1 MNSKIL
7 RASTALIAL
16 TIAGASALQAQT
28 TADPQSTPAPG
39 TETPPTPSL
48 GATTPNAASLQ
59 QGSPDT
65 GSRQNGAAADEIV
78 VTATKRNEALEKV
91 PIQVSVF
98 TDQAIKAA
106 GITRAANFLGSV
118 PNVTFIEDNAGE
130 AYVNI
135 RGQTAVRNSDP
146 NVAFVVDG
154 VTLSSVKGFNQDLF
168 DIQQIEVLKGPQS
181 ALYGRNAAAGAIVV
195 TTKRPGDEFE
205 GNIVAAGGNF
215 DTERVNGSISGPITP
230 NLGFSLAGSFRHTD
244 GPFKDITTGEHVQRS
259 TNFNGRGR
267 LVYDN
272 HSNLLIDLKVDGYH
286 SYGGGTAYIAQLVGL
301 PIGGFDGTALDAN
314 NTNIPFTSDVPHQFN
329 ERFIDASLKIEY
341 DMGFAKLASIT
352 GANTLHEY
360 FGSQSPPYVPGTAT
374 IQQYTYHDKNLSE
387 EVRLTSPST
396 GRFRWQVGFY
406 ILRYI
411 RDQTSNVEENTD
423 LTLPD
428 NPRILYG
435 PDASHPSLSY
445 GHPVFHTT
453 SYAPFANLQFDITR
467 QLHLSV
473 AGRYDTERRNVAETA
488 PADVNPLTGA
498 SYNQCVALTGRTI
511 DQCHLSKTFH
521 QFEPK
526 VSLSYD
532 LGHIG
537 SVYASYGKGFKSGGF
552 NPIGSRQALQ
562 AAAVSAGIDPGTV
575 YVQDLYNKETST
587 SWEVG
592 AKARLFDRKLAI
604 NAAIFTTDISGA
616 QQFQFFP
623 SAGLQTTISID
634 KVRSRGFEFDAD
646 YTLPF
651 GLRVFGGYGY
661 TDATVKKFAGNP
673 AFVGNAAPGSF
684 KYTMTVGATESFAL
698 SETLKLVPRIEF
710 NRYGR
715 IWWDVANTPGT
726 KRNPLNLVNGRL
738 SLKSGDRW
746 ELSAYA
752 DNMFNKHYYQEVT
765 PLLGVFT
772 VNYPGA
778 TRTFG
783 LEGRLNF

>member
-1 MNSKIL
+1 MTIVAL
-7 RASTALIAL
+7 RTSCALIAIS
-16 TIAGASALQAQT
+16 IAGATSLAAQT
-28 TADPQSTPAPG
+28 TAGPQSTPAPD
-39 TETPPTPSL
+39 TT
-48 GATTPNAASLQ
+48 ATTPPSSQ
-59 QGSPDT
+59 P
-65 GSRQNGAAADEIV
+65 NGPAGGRSDGLAPGEIV

-106 GITRAANFLGSV
+106 GITRASNFLASV

-146 NVAFVVDG
+146 NVGFVIDG

-181 ALYGRNAAAGAIVV
+181 ALYGRNAAAGAIVI
-195 TTKRPGDEFE
+195 TTKAPGDKFE
-205 GNIVAAGGNF
+205 GDLVAAGGNYG
-215 DTERVNGSISGPITP
+215 TERVNGSVSGPLTP

-244 GPFKDITTGEHVQRS
+244 GPFRDVTTGEHVMRS

-272 HSNLLIDLKVDGYH
+272 HDNLLIDLKVDGYH

-301 PIGGFDGTALDAN
+301 PIGGFDGTKLDAN
-314 NTNIPFTSDVPHQFN
+314 NTDIPFTSDVPHQFN
-329 ERFIDASLKIEY
+329 ERFIDASLKVEY
-341 DMGFAKLASIT
+341 DMGFAKLTSIT
-352 GANTLHEY
+352 SANTLHEY

-374 IQQYTYHDKNLSE
+374 VQQYTYHDKNLSE
-387 EVRLTSPST
+387 EIRLTSPSS
-396 GRFRWQVGFY
+396 GRLRWQAGFY

-423 LTLPD
+423 LELPD

-435 PDASHPSLSY
+435 PDATHPSLSY

-453 SYAPFANLQFDITR
+453 SFAPFASVQFDITR
-467 QLHLSV
+467 QLHLSA
-473 AGRYDTERRNVAETA
+473 AGRYDTEKRNVSETA
-488 PADVNPLTGA
+488 PDETNPLTGA
-498 SYNQCVALTGRTI
+498 SYNQCVALTGRSI
-511 DQCHLSKTFH
+511 DDCHLSKTFH
-521 QFEPK
+521 SFEPK

-532 LGHIG
+532 VGKIG

-562 AAAVSAGIDPGTV
+562 AAATSAGIDPGTV
-575 YVQDLYNKETST
+575 YVQDLYQKESST
-587 SWEVG
+587 SWEIG
-592 AKARLFDRKLAI
+592 TKARLLDRRLSL
-604 NAAIFTTDISGA
+604 NAAVFTTEIKGA

-634 KVRSRGFEFDAD
+634 KVRSRGFEVDAD
-646 YTLPF
+646 WTFPF

-661 TDATVKKFAGNP
+661 TDAKIQKFAGDP
-673 AFVGNAAPGSF
+673 SFVGNRAPGSF
-684 KYTMTVGATESFAL
+684 KSTLTLGATESFDL
-698 SETLKLVPRIEF
+698 GGNLKLVPRIEY
-710 NRYGR
+710 NHYGT
-715 IWWDVANTPGT
+715 IWWDVSNTPGT
-726 KRNPLNLVNGRL
+726 ERNPLNLVNGRL

-772 VNYPGA
+772 VNYPGSP
-778 TRTFG
+778 RTFG
-783 LEGRLNF
+783 LEGRLHF